1 MLKLTVYTVATL
13 ASLAGAALAEPMKL
27 TVNQAFSV
35 SVGID
40 QLNKGATQIIKDG
53 AKETQAQTP
62 FAFGPGFR
70 VALAVNAS
78 HISDAIGPAQRALK
92 AARDKLASGG
102 GELDAEAR
110 KAIDAEA
117 EKIGAQILE
126 IDLAPIT
133 EDQLALDK
141 NPGISAATIQA
152 LLPIFKRPNTC
163 HHLRKRPAR
172 CGNAA
177 RRAVSVSSRHVSGCV
192 TAGRCMAVSTY
203 I

>member
-1 MLKLTVYTVATL
+1 MRILFVILSLFLATPV
-13 ASLAGAALAEPMKL
+13 LAEPIKL

-62 FAFGPGFR
+62 FALSPAFR
-70 VALAVNAS
+70 VALAVDAS

-92 AARDKLASGG
+92 AARERLAPGG

-117 EKIGAQILE
+117 EKIGAEILE

-152 LLPIFKRPNTC
+152 LLPIFK
-163 HHLRKRPAR
+163 H
-172 CGNAA
+172 
-177 RRAVSVSSRHVSGCV
+177 
-192 TAGRCMAVSTY
+192 
-203 I
+203 

>member
-1 MLKLTVYTVATL
+1 MKLAAYIIAALL
-13 ASLAGAALAEPMKL
+13 AFAGAALAEPIKL

-53 AKETQAQTP
+53 VKETQAQTP
-62 FAFGPGFR
+62 FAFSPGFR

-78 HISDAIGPAQRALK
+78 HISDAIGPAQRAIK
-92 AARDKLASGG
+92 AAREKLGA

-110 KAIDAEA
+110 KALDAEA
-117 EKIGAQILE
+117 EKIGAQVVE
-126 IDLAPIT
+126 IDLTPIT

-152 LLPIFKRPNTC
+152 LLPIFK
-163 HHLRKRPAR
+163 H
-172 CGNAA
+172 
-177 RRAVSVSSRHVSGCV
+177 
-192 TAGRCMAVSTY
+192 
-203 I
+203 

>member
-1 MLKLTVYTVATL
+1 VKIIAHALVMLLTFVGV
-13 ASLAGAALAEPMKL
+13 ALAEPMKL

-53 AKETQAQTP
+53 AKETQAQVP
-62 FAFGPGFR
+62 FVLGPSFR
-70 VALAVNAS
+70 VTLAIDAS

-92 AARDKLASGG
+92 AAREKLASAG

-110 KAIDAEA
+110 KALDAEA

-126 IDLAPIT
+126 IDLAPIN

-141 NPGISAATIQA
+141 NLGISAATIQA
-152 LLPIFKRPNTC
+152 LLPIFK
-163 HHLRKRPAR
+163 H
-172 CGNAA
+172 
-177 RRAVSVSSRHVSGCV
+177 
-192 TAGRCMAVSTY
+192 
-203 I
+203 

>member
-1 MLKLTVYTVATL
+1 MKTL
-13 ASLAGAALAEPMKL
+13 FFFFAAFYALVGAALAEPMKL

-35 SVGID
+35 SVGIE

-53 AKETQAQTP
+53 VKETQAQIP
-62 FAFGPGFR
+62 FAFSPGLR
-70 VALAVNAS
+70 VALAVDAS

-92 AARDKLASGG
+92 AARERLASAG

-126 IDLAPIT
+126 IDLTPIT

-141 NPGISAATIQA
+141 NPGVSAATIQA
-152 LLPIFKRPNTC
+152 LLPIFK
-163 HHLRKRPAR
+163 H
-172 CGNAA
+172 
-177 RRAVSVSSRHVSGCV
+177 
-192 TAGRCMAVSTY
+192 
-203 I
+203 

>member
-152 LLPIFKRPNTC
+152 LLPIFKR
-163 HHLRKRPAR
+163 
-172 CGNAA
+172 
-177 RRAVSVSSRHVSGCV
+177 
-192 TAGRCMAVSTY
+192 
-203 I
+203 

>member
-1 MLKLTVYTVATL
+1 MKRHITRPAAAL
-13 ASLAGAALAEPMKL
+13 ALLCGLAAANSALAEPMKL

-35 SVGID
+35 SVGIE

-53 AKETQAQTP
+53 AKETQAQAP
-62 FAFGPGFR
+62 FAFGSGFR

-92 AARDKLASGG
+92 AARERLASAG

-117 EKIGAQILE
+117 EKIGAQTLE
-126 IDLAPIT
+126 IDLTPIT

-152 LLPIFKRPNTC
+152 LLPIIK
-163 HHLRKRPAR
+163 H
-172 CGNAA
+172 
-177 RRAVSVSSRHVSGCV
+177 
-192 TAGRCMAVSTY
+192 
-203 I
+203 

>member
-1 MLKLTVYTVATL
+1 MKRHIARPAAALALLYGLIVAN
-13 ASLAGAALAEPMKL
+13 SALAEPMKL

-53 AKETQAQTP
+53 AKETQAQLP

-92 AARDKLASGG
+92 AAREKLATAG

-126 IDLAPIT
+126 IDLTPIT
-133 EDQLALDK
+133 EEQLALDK

-152 LLPIFKRPNTC
+152 LLPIFK
-163 HHLRKRPAR
+163 H
-172 CGNAA
+172 
-177 RRAVSVSSRHVSGCV
+177 
-192 TAGRCMAVSTY
+192 
-203 I
+203 

>member
-1 MLKLTVYTVATL
+1 MLENLEVGMLKIAVCAGVAL
-13 ASLAGAALAEPMKL
+13 YALAGSALADPIKL

-53 AKETQAQTP
+53 AKETEARVP
-62 FAFGPGFR
+62 FAFSAAFR
-70 VALAVNAS
+70 VALAVDAS

-92 AARDKLASGG
+92 AARERLAPGG

-117 EKIGAQILE
+117 EKIGAEILE

-152 LLPIFKRPNTC
+152 LLPIFK
-163 HHLRKRPAR
+163 H
-172 CGNAA
+172 
-177 RRAVSVSSRHVSGCV
+177 
-192 TAGRCMAVSTY
+192 
-203 I
+203 

>member
-1 MLKLTVYTVATL
+1 
-13 ASLAGAALAEPMKL
+13 MKL

-35 SVGID
+35 SIGID

-70 VALAVNAS
+70 VALAVDAS

-92 AARDKLASGG
+92 AAREKLSGGG
-102 GELDAEAR
+102 GELDAGAR
-110 KAIDAEA
+110 REIDAEA

-152 LLPIFKRPNTC
+152 LLPIFK
-163 HHLRKRPAR
+163 H
-172 CGNAA
+172 
-177 RRAVSVSSRHVSGCV
+177 
-192 TAGRCMAVSTY
+192 
-203 I
+203 

>member
-1 MLKLTVYTVATL
+1 MLKTVLCAAVTLFALVAP
-13 ASLAGAALAEPMKL
+13 ALAEPIKL

-53 AKETQAQTP
+53 VKETQAQTP

-78 HISDAIGPAQRALK
+78 HISDAIGPAQRAIK
-92 AARDKLASGG
+92 AAREKLGAGQ
-102 GELDAEAR
+102 LDAEAR
-110 KAIDAEA
+110 KALDAEA

-126 IDLAPIT
+126 IDLTPIT
-133 EDQLALDK
+133 EEQLALDK

-152 LLPIFKRPNTC
+152 LLPIFK
-163 HHLRKRPAR
+163 H
-172 CGNAA
+172 
-177 RRAVSVSSRHVSGCV
+177 
-192 TAGRCMAVSTY
+192 
-203 I
+203 

>member
-1 MLKLTVYTVATL
+1 MKRHIARPAAALALLCGVVVAN
-13 ASLAGAALAEPMKL
+13 SALAEPMKL

-35 SVGID
+35 SIGID

-70 VALAVNAS
+70 VALAVDAS

-92 AARDKLASGG
+92 AAREKLSGGG

-152 LLPIFKRPNTC
+152 LLPIFKR
-163 HHLRKRPAR
+163 
-172 CGNAA
+172 
-177 RRAVSVSSRHVSGCV
+177 
-192 TAGRCMAVSTY
+192 
-203 I
+203 

>member
-1 MLKLTVYTVATL
+1 MKRHIARPAAAIALLYGLIVAN
-13 ASLAGAALAEPMKL
+13 SALAEPMKL

-53 AKETQAQTP
+53 AKETQAQAP

-70 VALAVNAS
+70 VALAVDAS

-92 AARDKLASGG
+92 AAREKLSGGG

-141 NPGISAATIQA
+141 NPGITAATIQA
-152 LLPIFKRPNTC
+152 LLPIFK
-163 HHLRKRPAR
+163 K
-172 CGNAA
+172 
-177 RRAVSVSSRHVSGCV
+177 
-192 TAGRCMAVSTY
+192 
-203 I
+203 

>member
-1 MLKLTVYTVATL
+1 MKLLACTLATL
-13 ASLAGAALAEPMKL
+13 FALAGAALAEPMKL

-35 SVGID
+35 SIGIE

-70 VALAVNAS
+70 VALAVDAS

-92 AARDKLASGG
+92 AAREKLASAG

-117 EKIGAQILE
+117 EKIGAQIVE
-126 IDLAPIT
+126 IELAPIT
-133 EDQLALDK
+133 EEQLALDK

-152 LLPIFKRPNTC
+152 LCRY
-163 HHLRKRPAR
+163 
-172 CGNAA
+172 
-177 RRAVSVSSRHVSGCV
+177 SSIS
-192 TAGRCMAVSTY
+192 A
-203 I
+203 

>member
-1 MLKLTVYTVATL
+1 MKRHIARPAAALALLCGVVVAN
-13 ASLAGAALAEPMKL
+13 SALAEPMTL

-35 SVGID
+35 SIGID

-70 VALAVNAS
+70 VALAVDAS

-92 AARDKLASGG
+92 AAREKLASAG

-117 EKIGAQILE
+117 DKIGAQILE

-152 LLPIFKRPNTC
+152 LLPIFK
-163 HHLRKRPAR
+163 H
-172 CGNAA
+172 
-177 RRAVSVSSRHVSGCV
+177 
-192 TAGRCMAVSTY
+192 
-203 I
+203 

>member
-1 MLKLTVYTVATL
+1 MKRHIARPAAAIALLYGLIVWN
-13 ASLAGAALAEPMKL
+13 SALAEPMKL

-53 AKETQAQTP
+53 AKETQAQAP

-70 VALAVNAS
+70 VALAVDAS

-92 AARDKLASGG
+92 AAREKLSGGG

-117 EKIGAQILE
+117 EKIGAQIPKS
-126 IDLAPIT
+126 ISRQSPRINSRSTRTQASRRRRSRHRCRFS
-133 EDQLALDK
+133 K
-141 NPGISAATIQA
+141 NKCAA
-152 LLPIFKRPNTC
+152 
-163 HHLRKRPAR
+163 
-172 CGNAA
+172 AA
-177 RRAVSVSSRHVSGCV
+177 RRSSRLSSP
-192 TAGRCMAVSTY
+192 R
-203 I
+203 

>member
-1 MLKLTVYTVATL
+1 MNFVAYTLVIVYALT
-13 ASLAGAALAEPMKL
+13 GAALAEPMKL

-35 SVGID
+35 SVGIE

-53 AKETQAQTP
+53 VKETQAQTP

-70 VALAVNAS
+70 VALAVDAS

-92 AARDKLASGG
+92 AAREKLGA

-110 KAIDAEA
+110 KALDAEA

-126 IDLAPIT
+126 IDLTPIT

-152 LLPIFKRPNTC
+152 LLPIF
-163 HHLRKRPAR
+163 RK
-172 CGNAA
+172 
-177 RRAVSVSSRHVSGCV
+177 
-192 TAGRCMAVSTY
+192 
-203 I
+203 

>member
-1 MLKLTVYTVATL
+1 MKRHIARPAAALALYGLIVA
-13 ASLAGAALAEPMKL
+13 SSALAEPVKL

-35 SVGID
+35 SVGIE

-70 VALAVNAS
+70 VALAVDAS

-126 IDLAPIT
+126 IELAPIT

-152 LLPIFKRPNTC
+152 LLPIFKR
-163 HHLRKRPAR
+163 
-172 CGNAA
+172 
-177 RRAVSVSSRHVSGCV
+177 
-192 TAGRCMAVSTY
+192 
-203 I
+203 

>member
-1 MLKLTVYTVATL
+1 MKIVAYALVTL
-13 ASLAGAALAEPMKL
+13 FALAGVAFAEPVKL

-35 SVGID
+35 SIGIE

-53 AKETQAQTP
+53 AKETQAQVP

-70 VALAVNAS
+70 VALAVDAS

-152 LLPIFKRPNTC
+152 LLPIFKR
-163 HHLRKRPAR
+163 
-172 CGNAA
+172 
-177 RRAVSVSSRHVSGCV
+177 
-192 TAGRCMAVSTY
+192 
-203 I
+203 

>member
-1 MLKLTVYTVATL
+1 MSPKAALENLENNMKIVAYALVTL
-13 ASLAGAALAEPMKL
+13 FALAGAALAEPVKL

-40 QLNKGATQIIKDG
+40 QLNKGATQIIRDG

-70 VALAVNAS
+70 VALAVDAS

-92 AARDKLASGG
+92 AARERLAPAG

-110 KAIDAEA
+110 KALDAEA

-152 LLPIFKRPNTC
+152 LLPIFK
-163 HHLRKRPAR
+163 H
-172 CGNAA
+172 
-177 RRAVSVSSRHVSGCV
+177 
-192 TAGRCMAVSTY
+192 
-203 I
+203 

>member
-1 MLKLTVYTVATL
+1 MKIALITAAALL
-13 ASLAGAALAEPMKL
+13 AFAGAAFAEPMKL

-35 SVGID
+35 SIGIE

-53 AKETQAQTP
+53 AKETQAQVP
-62 FAFGPGFR
+62 FALGPGFR
-70 VALAVNAS
+70 VALAVDAS

-92 AARDKLASGG
+92 AAREKLASAG

-110 KAIDAEA
+110 KALDAEA

-152 LLPIFKRPNTC
+152 LLPIFK
-163 HHLRKRPAR
+163 K
-172 CGNAA
+172 
-177 RRAVSVSSRHVSGCV
+177 
-192 TAGRCMAVSTY
+192 
-203 I
+203 

>member
-1 MLKLTVYTVATL
+1 MKRHIARPAAALALLYGVVVAN
-13 ASLAGAALAEPMKL
+13 SALAEPMKL

-35 SVGID
+35 SIGIE

-70 VALAVNAS
+70 VALAVDAS

-126 IDLAPIT
+126 IDLTPIT

-152 LLPIFKRPNTC
+152 LLPIFK
-163 HHLRKRPAR
+163 H
-172 CGNAA
+172 
-177 RRAVSVSSRHVSGCV
+177 
-192 TAGRCMAVSTY
+192 
-203 I
+203 

>member
-1 MLKLTVYTVATL
+1 MKRHIARPAAALALLYGLIVAN
-13 ASLAGAALAEPMKL
+13 SALAEPMKL

-35 SVGID
+35 SVGIE

-53 AKETQAQTP
+53 AKETQAQLP

-70 VALAVNAS
+70 VTLAVDAS

-92 AARDKLASGG
+92 AAREKLASAG

-117 EKIGAQILE
+117 DKIGAQILE

-152 LLPIFKRPNTC
+152 LLPIFK
-163 HHLRKRPAR
+163 H
-172 CGNAA
+172 
-177 RRAVSVSSRHVSGCV
+177 
-192 TAGRCMAVSTY
+192 
-203 I
+203 

>member
-1 MLKLTVYTVATL
+1 MNFVAYTLVILYALT
-13 ASLAGAALAEPMKL
+13 GAALAEPMKL

-35 SVGID
+35 SVGIE
-40 QLNKGATQIIKDG
+40 QLNKGAAQIIKDG
-53 AKETQAQTP
+53 AKETQAQLP

-70 VALAVNAS
+70 VALAVDAS

-92 AARDKLASGG
+92 TAREKLGA

-110 KAIDAEA
+110 KALDAEA

-126 IDLAPIT
+126 IDLTPIT

-152 LLPIFKRPNTC
+152 LLPIF
-163 HHLRKRPAR
+163 RK
-172 CGNAA
+172 
-177 RRAVSVSSRHVSGCV
+177 
-192 TAGRCMAVSTY
+192 
-203 I
+203 

>member
-1 MLKLTVYTVATL
+1 MKRQIARPAAALALLYGVVVAN
-13 ASLAGAALAEPMKL
+13 SALAEPMKL

-35 SVGID
+35 SIGIE

-70 VALAVNAS
+70 VALAVDAS

-152 LLPIFKRPNTC
+152 LLPIFK
-163 HHLRKRPAR
+163 H
-172 CGNAA
+172 
-177 RRAVSVSSRHVSGCV
+177 
-192 TAGRCMAVSTY
+192 
-203 I
+203 

>member
-1 MLKLTVYTVATL
+1 MKRHIARPAAAIALLYGPIVAN
-13 ASLAGAALAEPMKL
+13 SALAEPMKL

-70 VALAVNAS
+70 VALAVDAS

-92 AARDKLASGG
+92 AAREKLASAG

-117 EKIGAQILE
+117 EKSARNLE

-141 NPGISAATIQA
+141 NPAFRRRRSRRCCRSSNIRFFFFFFFFLFFWKPAILRRHA
-152 LLPIFKRPNTC
+152 L
-163 HHLRKRPAR
+163 AR
-172 CGNAA
+172 GA
-177 RRAVSVSSRHVSGCV
+177 
-192 TAGRCMAVSTY
+192 
-203 I
+203 